1 MNVSAAKPGLRQELR
16 QLCAAL
22 DPAERLNASAAA
34 TDRLLSLPELAPVT
48 EVALYAGTRGEAD
61 PRSALPTLVRRGV
74 KVLFPRVVGQR
85 LEFAAVGGLSELRPG
100 HRRIDEPQGP
110 AEDAGRID
118 LIVVPG
124 LGFDPDG
131 MRLGQGG
138 GHYDRLLSRLP
149 ARTVRVGFCFDRQVL
164 EHVPWDSFDQ
174 PVDIVVTEQRVIRPP
189 VRLR

>member
-16 QLCAAL
+16 QWCAAL

-34 TDRLLSLPELAPVT
+34 TDRLLSLPELVT
-48 EVALYAGTRGEAD
+48 ATSVALYAGTRGEAD
-61 PRSALPTLVRRGV
+61 PRAALPALARRGAT
-74 KVLFPRVVGQR
+74 VLFPRVVGRQ
-85 LEFAAVGGLSELRPG
+85 LEFAAVAGLSELRPG
-100 HRRIDEPQGP
+100 HRGIDEPPG
-110 AEDAGRID
+110 AALDAGRID

-124 LGFDPDG
+124 LGFDLEG

-174 PVDIVVTEQRVIRPP
+174 PVDLIVTEQRVVRPP
-189 VRLR
+189 AKRR